1 MDRFIFMLEWDAP
14 VQHLTNEEKGILFQ
28 NLLNNAQG
36 LPLDETNRAVN
47 IAWGFIK
54 PNLDRMTEKWLKDF
68 ENGKKGGAP
77 KGNIP
82 WNKKRTQSEPPAHPK
97 GTLIEGERTYKEKDK
112 ENYKENYKAKE
123 EVKVEIKLE
132 ENSYTNSLDKVL
144 PTSKTLSQ
152 NTNTGT
158 NTRTREEEISN
169 LFQPMEPKKEI
180 QNLYHNLTPEL
191 QREADMQLEREL
203 QKMIN
208 K

>member
-1 MDRFIFMLEWDAP
+1 M
-14 VQHLTNEEKGILFQ
+14 
-28 NLLNNAQG
+28 
-36 LPLDETNRAVN
+36 
-47 IAWGFIK
+47 
-54 PNLDRMTEKWLKDF
+54 
-68 ENGKKGGAP
+68 
-77 KGNIP
+77 
-82 WNKKRTQSEPPAHPK
+82 
-97 GTLIEGERTYKEKDK
+97 
-112 ENYKENYKAKE
+112 
-123 EVKVEIKLE
+123 
-132 ENSYTNSLDKVL
+132 DKVL